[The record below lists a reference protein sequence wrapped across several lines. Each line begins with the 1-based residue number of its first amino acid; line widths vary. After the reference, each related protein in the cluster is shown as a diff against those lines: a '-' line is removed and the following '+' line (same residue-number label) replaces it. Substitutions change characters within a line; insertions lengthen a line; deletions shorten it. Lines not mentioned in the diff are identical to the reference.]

1 MERRIKYLQEEI
13 ERKESLIEVVPVHER
28 PQLLED
34 LADLEVSLRLFE
46 VTQIVSEGNL
56 ACV

>member
-34 LADLEVSLRLFE
+34 LADLEVALRLFE
-46 VTQIVSEGNL
+46 VTQLVEEMQSS
-56 ACV
+56 